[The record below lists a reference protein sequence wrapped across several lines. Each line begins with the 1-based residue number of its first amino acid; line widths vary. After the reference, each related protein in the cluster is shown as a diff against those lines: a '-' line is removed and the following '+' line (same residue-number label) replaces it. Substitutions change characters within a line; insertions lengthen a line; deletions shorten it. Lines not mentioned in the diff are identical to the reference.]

1 MKASYRP
8 FNLGRMSLTSAT
20 VSATT
25 YRSITVTMIV
35 AFAVTFGFL
44 YWKQKSRHAPALPA
58 TPVIVRQVDRA
69 ASPPPE
75 RSVEPAVAPAPAPPA
90 AAPAPAQK
98 SAVATLPVLFTVTQR
113 TGSTDEEDSPG
124 EPVTGEAHLINSSDK
139 DLAVAVIALN
149 LSTQETSQAQV
160 YLGANAEGHV
170 GPSEGLKIRS
180 GDRITLRSPG
190 FPDLELTV
198 P

>member
-1 MKASYRP
+1 MKASYRS
-8 FNLGRMSLTSAT
+8 FNLDPMSLTSAT

-35 AFAVTFGFL
+35 AFAATFGFL
-44 YWKQKSRHAPALPA
+44 CWKQKSRQAPALPA
-58 TPVIVRQVDRA
+58 TPLVLRQVDRP
-69 ASPPPE
+69 ASRPPE
-75 RSVEPAVAPAPAPPA
+75 RSVEPAVAGTPPAPV
-90 AAPAPAQK
+90 PAQK

-113 TGSTDEEDSPG
+113 TGSTDDEDSPA
-124 EPVTGEAHLINSSDK
+124 ESVTGEAHLINSSDK
-139 DLAVAVIALN
+139 DLAVTVIALN

-160 YLGANAEGHV
+160 YLGANAEGHA
-170 GPSEGLKIRS
+170 GSSEGLKIHA
-180 GDRITLRSPG
+180 GDHITLRSPG